1 MKIEIAEIRAKNVKM
16 EEEQLE
22 VDQRISDEITR
33 AEVGNSE
40 LHYTKLLL
48 GLLETISCFLVIIYD
63 VGKEPVTTLKMISS
77 EYLINQRFVGNAA
90 GKKNMSLLC

>member
-33 AEVGNSE
+33 AEVSNSE
-40 LHYTKLLL
+40 LHYTNLLL
-48 GLLETISCFLVIIYD
+48 DLLETISCFLVINQLMFIQ
-63 VGKEPVTTLKMISS
+63 IQSS
-77 EYLINQRFVGNAA
+77 L
-90 GKKNMSLLC
+90 